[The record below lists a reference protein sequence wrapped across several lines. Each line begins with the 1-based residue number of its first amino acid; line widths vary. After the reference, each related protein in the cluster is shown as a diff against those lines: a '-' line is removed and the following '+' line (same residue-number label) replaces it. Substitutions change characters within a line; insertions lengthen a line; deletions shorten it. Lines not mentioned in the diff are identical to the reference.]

1 MVLIPADTFYSHP
14 MISTRSG
21 IWRLCTLAMHTGLHV
36 FEVGKEYVS
45 ITTNN
50 HEIPAESDR
59 RQLTHSFC
67 DEFLFDV
74 RSWSRKVSESQ
85 SYDEFLEDLPA
96 GACRYAVMRFMISN
110 TNLKNQRV
118 KGTSYASLP
127 GMVSIPF
134 IHSHSNLI
142 ADNQLITSI
151 AGNRSPDE
159 AKIKNKMLYAASKK
173 AIRDAL
179 VGIGMEIQGTD
190 ASEVAYNTVFLVC
203 CEDHE
208 YGVQIIVEY
217 VYG

>member
-1 MVLIPADTFYSHP
+1 

-74 RSWSRKVSESQ
+74 VETKYIIYALSADSKEIVVEKVSESQ

-96 GACRYAVMRFMISN
+96 GACRYAVYDFEYELEESEGKRNKLCFF
-110 TNLKNQRV
+110 TW
-118 KGTSYASLP
+118 
-127 GMVSIPF
+127 
-134 IHSHSNLI
+134 
-142 ADNQLITSI
+142 
-151 AGNRSPDE
+151 SPDE

-173 AIRDAL
+173 AIRDAP
-179 VGIGMEIQGTD
+179 GR
-190 ASEVAYNTVFLVC
+190 YR
-203 CEDHE
+203 
-208 YGVQIIVEY
+208 YGDP
-217 VYG
+217 GH